1 MNILEI
7 ESARARDFPVRRQD
21 PEVRE
26 APTTNSDPTC
36 DLNDLLD
43 FHWRRLP

>member
-1 MNILEI
+1 MNILEMTP
-7 ESARARDFPVRRQD
+7 ALALAFPVRRQN
-21 PEVRE
+21 PEFRGP
-26 APTTNSDPTC
+26 PTTNSDPKC